1 MQKVKGA
8 VRRFLALLGSR
19 HRVNDFWWYRIYLF
33 LFYRQ
38 HFRTKQVEK
47 RFYRNLIPN
56 GGRGAVFDIGANVG
70 DKTRIFSEL
79 AERVIA
85 VEPTPSLA
93 TVLQQ
98 RFQNQA
104 SVIIVPKAVGAA
116 EGKARLRLLGGGGGC
131 NTLSSKHAQ
140 RIEAKEPVPFSSEEN
155 TVEVVVTT
163 LDKLIETHGAPR
175 YIKIDVE
182 GYEIDVLKGLTAR
195 VPLLSF
201 EANLPDFARETVT
214 CVQLIESRFPATEFN
229 CVATEPP
236 QKFVLKSWISAP
248 EMVGY
253 VEQTK
258 EPYLE
263 IYCRSKQV
271 QPDLGPKPVG
281 AATRLL

>member
-1 MQKVKGA
+1 MQKVKAA

-19 HRVNDFWWYRIYLF
+19 HRVNDFWWYRTYLF

-56 GGRGAVFDIGANVG
+56 DGCGVVFDIGANIG

-79 AERVIA
+79 AENVIA

-93 TVLQQ
+93 TVLQE
-98 RFQNQA
+98 RFRNQA
-104 SVIIVPKAVGAA
+104 NVTVVPKAIGAV

-131 NTLSSKHAQ
+131 NTLSAKHAQ
-140 RIEAKEPVPFSSEEN
+140 RVEAKEPVPFASEEN
-155 TVEVVVTT
+155 TIEVGVTT
-163 LDKLIETHGAPR
+163 LDKLIEAYGAPL

-182 GYEIDVLKGLTAR
+182 GYEMDVLKGLTAQ

-214 CVQLIESRFPATEFN
+214 CVELIESRFPATEFN

-236 QKFVLKSWISAP
+236 QKFILESWISASK
-248 EMVGY
+248 MIAH
-253 VEQTK
+253 VEQSK
-258 EPYLE
+258 EPYFE
-263 IYCRSKQV
+263 IYCRSKQL